1 MPYVSSGGVV
11 LNYLHVTIINLKIKL
26 LVNVIMKILVTGCAG
41 FIGSHVCE
49 RLLQDKHI
57 VFGIDNLS
65 GYYNVIQKQE
75 NIEILKLY
83 PNFLFNIVDIT
94 DKKQL
99 NIINRSFDVIVHL
112 AGMAGV
118 RNSIND
124 PNLYVKNNIM
134 GTINLLDLC
143 RENEIKRFVYSS
155 SSSVY
160 GLNTKIPF
168 KEDDPIEKCNSP
180 YAVTKLSKE
189 AFCSLYHQLYG
200 IHTIGLRFFTVYGPR
215 GRPDM
220 APFKFM
226 DSIILGR
233 PIDKYGNG
241 DSMRDYTYISD
252 TVDGVVSAVE
262 KSSYIK
268 NEIYN
273 LGNTNPISLN
283 EFIETCETVVGK
295 GARINQVGEQMGDVP
310 ITCADI
316 TKAKRDL
323 NYHPKV
329 SLEDG
334 LNYLKKW
341 LVRKIN

>member
-1 MPYVSSGGVV
+1 
-11 LNYLHVTIINLKIKL
+11 
-26 LVNVIMKILVTGCAG
+26 MKILVTGCAG

-49 RLLQDKHI
+49 DLLQKQNI
-57 VFGIDNLS
+57 VYGLDNLND
-65 GYYNVIQKQE
+65 YYNVNQKKE
-75 NIEILKLY
+75 NLEILKLY
-83 PNFLFNIVDIT
+83 PNFFFQKGDIT
-94 DKKQL
+94 NKVDL
-99 NIINRSFDVIVHL
+99 SLINGSFDVIVHL
-112 AGMAGV
+112 AALAGV
-118 RNSIND
+118 RYSISN
-124 PNLYVKNNIM
+124 PNLYVDTNIN
-134 GTINLLDLC
+134 GTINLLEAC
-143 RENEIKRFVYSS
+143 RQNNVNRFVYAS

-160 GLNTKIPF
+160 GLNTRIPF
-168 KEDDPIEKCNSP
+168 KETDLIEKCNSP

-189 AFCSLYHQLYG
+189 AFCKMYHQLYG

-233 PIDKYGNG
+233 AIDKYGG
-241 DSMRDYTYISD
+241 GESMRDYTYISD
-252 TVDGVVSAVE
+252 IVDGVVSAVN
-262 KSSYIK
+262 KSDVIK

-273 LGNTNPISLN
+273 LGNTNPVSLN
-283 EFIETCETVVGK
+283 EFIEACEMVAGK
-295 GARINQVGEQMGDVP
+295 MARINQVGEQMGDVP

-329 SLEDG
+329 ALEDG

>member
-1 MPYVSSGGVV
+1 
-11 LNYLHVTIINLKIKL
+11 
-26 LVNVIMKILVTGCAG
+26 MKILVTGCAG

-49 RLLQDKHI
+49 DLLQKQNI
-57 VFGIDNLS
+57 VYGLDNLND
-65 GYYNVIQKQE
+65 YYNINQKKE
-75 NIEILKLY
+75 NLEILKLY
-83 PNFLFNIVDIT
+83 PNFFFQKGDIT
-94 DKKQL
+94 NKADL
-99 NIINRSFDVIVHL
+99 SLINGSFDVIVHL
-112 AGMAGV
+112 AALAGV
-118 RNSIND
+118 RYSISN
-124 PNLYVKNNIM
+124 PNLYVDTNIN
-134 GTINLLDLC
+134 GTINLLEAC
-143 RENEIKRFVYSS
+143 RQNNVNRFVYAS

-160 GLNTKIPF
+160 GLNTRIPF
-168 KEDDPIEKCNSP
+168 KETDLIEKCNSP

-189 AFCSLYHQLYG
+189 AFCKMYHQLYG

-233 PIDKYGNG
+233 AIDKYGG
-241 DSMRDYTYISD
+241 GESMRDYTYISD
-252 TVDGVVSAVE
+252 IVDGVVSAVN
-262 KSSYIK
+262 KSDVIK

-273 LGNTNPISLN
+273 LGNTNPVSLN
-283 EFIETCETVVGK
+283 EFIEACETVAGK
-295 GARINQVGEQMGDVP
+295 MARINQVGEQMGDVP

-329 SLEDG
+329 ALEDG

>member
-1 MPYVSSGGVV
+1 M
-11 LNYLHVTIINLKIKL
+11 
-26 LVNVIMKILVTGCAG
+26 
-41 FIGSHVCE
+41 
-49 RLLQDKHI
+49 
-57 VFGIDNLS
+57 
-65 GYYNVIQKQE
+65 
-75 NIEILKLY
+75 
-83 PNFLFNIVDIT
+83 
-94 DKKQL
+94 
-99 NIINRSFDVIVHL
+99 
-112 AGMAGV
+112 
-118 RNSIND
+118 
-124 PNLYVKNNIM
+124 
-134 GTINLLDLC
+134 
-143 RENEIKRFVYSS
+143 
-155 SSSVY
+155 
-160 GLNTKIPF
+160 
-168 KEDDPIEKCNSP
+168 
-180 YAVTKLSKE
+180 
-189 AFCSLYHQLYG
+189 
-200 IHTIGLRFFTVYGPR
+200 
-215 GRPDM
+215 
-220 APFKFM
+220 
-226 DSIILGR
+226 GR

-241 DSMRDYTYISD
+241 DSISDYTYISD

-329 SLEDG
+329 ALEDG

>member
-1 MPYVSSGGVV
+1 
-11 LNYLHVTIINLKIKL
+11 
-26 LVNVIMKILVTGCAG
+26 MKILVTGCAG

-49 RLLQDKHI
+49 DLLQKQNI
-57 VFGIDNLS
+57 VYGLDNLND
-65 GYYNVIQKQE
+65 YYNVNQKKE
-75 NIEILKLY
+75 NLEILKLY
-83 PNFLFNIVDIT
+83 PNFFFQKGDIT
-94 DKKQL
+94 NKADL
-99 NIINRSFDVIVHL
+99 LLINSSFDVIVHL
-112 AGMAGV
+112 AALAGV
-118 RNSIND
+118 RYSISN
-124 PNLYVKNNIM
+124 PNLYVDTNIN
-134 GTINLLDLC
+134 GTINLLEAC
-143 RENEIKRFVYSS
+143 RQNNVNRFVYAS

-160 GLNTKIPF
+160 GLNTRIPF
-168 KEDDPIEKCNSP
+168 KETDLIEKCNSP

-189 AFCSLYHQLYG
+189 AFCKMYHQLYG
-200 IHTIGLRFFTVYGPR
+200 IHTIGLRFFTVYGAR

-233 PIDKYGNG
+233 AIDKYGG
-241 DSMRDYTYISD
+241 GESMRDYTYISD
-252 TVDGVVSAVE
+252 IVDGVVSAVN
-262 KSSYIK
+262 KSDVIK

-273 LGNTNPISLN
+273 LGNTNPVSLN
-283 EFIETCETVVGK
+283 EFIEACETVAEK
-295 GARINQVGEQMGDVP
+295 MARINQVGEQMGDVP

-329 SLEDG
+329 ALEDG